1 MPALPAAAEPARIDA
16 LDGLRGIAILLVV
29 LFHALFFDPGLIGS
43 GPPGDSLYLRVV
55 TLGWCGVDVFFVL
68 SGFLITGILLRARGC
83 PRYFTTFYARR
94 ALRIFPLYY
103 VVVVALLFVLDR
115 PPATAAEKASYLL
128 YYQNV
133 RFALFGEL
141 QFDPARLVTWS
152 LAIEEQ
158 FYLVWPA
165 VVWWCGRRTLVRIC
179 AIAIVLSIALRLWL
193 LAEGLQTTHFLTPC
207 RLDALATGALVA
219 LVGTPPRIAGWVAA
233 VVGAAGLLIVTATTG
248 QPWPESIG
256 MQRYGLLA
264 ALVFAAGLFV
274 TVRAG
279 GWPAWVCRVGP
290 LRSLGRYSYCIY
302 LVHFLVV
309 EWLARSAAE
318 LSPPTKQW
326 LVAHGSPLAIQIV
339 FALVALLASWGIGF
353 VSWHAFE
360 KWFLACKRFFPS
372 VGEGGAA
379 AGAGSVSRPTGGGE

>member
-1 MPALPAAAEPARIDA
+1 MPAFPAAAEPARIDA

-29 LFHALFFDPGLIGS
+29 LFHALFFDPGLVGS
-43 GPPGDSLYLRVV
+43 ASPGDSLYLRVSM
-55 TLGWCGVDVFFVL
+55 LGWCGVDVFFVL
-68 SGFLITGILLRARGC
+68 SGFLITGILLRTKDR

-103 VVVVALLFVLDR
+103 VVMVALLFVLER

-133 RFALFGEL
+133 RFALVGEH

-165 VVWWCGRRTLVRIC
+165 VVWWCSRRTLVRVC
-179 AIAIVLSIALRLWL
+179 AAAIVLSIGLRLVL
-193 LAEGLQTTHFLTPC
+193 LAGGLQTTHFLTPC
-207 RLDALATGALVA
+207 RLDALAAGALFA
-219 LVGTPPRIAGWVAA
+219 LVGSPPRLAGWLAA
-233 VVGAAGLLIVTATTG
+233 IVGAAGLATVAAVTG
-248 QPWPESIG
+248 QPWPESVG

-264 ALVFAAGLFV
+264 ALLFAVGLFV
-274 TVRAG
+274 VVRAG
-279 GWPAWVCRVGP
+279 GWPARACAVGP

-309 EWLARSAAE
+309 EWLARLAATRTPE
-318 LSPPTKQW
+318 TKQW
-326 LVAHGSPLAIQIV
+326 LVDHGSPLAIQIA
-339 FALVALLASWGIGF
+339 FAAAALLVSWGLGF

-372 VGEGGAA
+372 GVDV
-379 AGAGSVSRPTGGGE
+379 GAGSPSRPAGVGE